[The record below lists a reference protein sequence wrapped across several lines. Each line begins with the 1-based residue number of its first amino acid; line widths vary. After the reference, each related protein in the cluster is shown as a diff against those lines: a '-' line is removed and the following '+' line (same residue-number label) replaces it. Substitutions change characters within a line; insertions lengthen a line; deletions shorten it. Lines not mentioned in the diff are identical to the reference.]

1 MYSTLLFL
9 HSALRWVFVVL
20 LVAALARTY
29 WGMLRCVGFQKM
41 DRWLQ
46 ISAASAGHSQ
56 LLVGMILYFHSPFV
70 EYFWMDPAVSDS
82 NTQFLFFSV
91 IHVVGM
97 MLAMM
102 MMSIG
107 VALSKRATSHQ
118 QKFRAV
124 ALYWSIALLLILLL
138 IPWPF
143 SPWAYRPLWRGI

>member
-20 LVAALARTY
+20 LVVTLGRTY
-29 WGMLRCVGFQKM
+29 WGVLRGVAFQKM
-41 DRWLQ
+41 DRWLHV
-46 ISAASAGHSQ
+46 SAASAGHLQ

-70 EYFWMDPAVSDS
+70 EYFWLDPSVSDS
-82 NTQFLFFSV
+82 NIQFLFFSV

-97 MLAMM
+97 MIAMM

-107 VALSKRATSHQ
+107 AVLSKRAIGQQ

-143 SPWAYRPLWRGI
+143 SAWAYRPLWRGM